1 MVGNS
6 PNLTLL
12 MTSDDLAGRYYCKA
26 SVMGFP
32 EVGAEA
38 TVYLKGRPT
47 IISHR
52 TQFGIPGD
60 TARVEC
66 SAFSIPPPEKVTWS
80 YRGEEIGVGS
90 SDDYS
95 VSYTLGLY
103 FTYFPCSRDSPN
115 TYLTTR

>member
-1 MVGNS
+1 
-6 PNLTLL
+6 

-95 VSYTLGLY
+95 VSYIHLY
-103 FTYFPCSRDSPN
+103 FILLTSRVREIVPIPIFILQHDTMYSD
-115 TYLTTR
+115 